1 MKISTILSKLEA
13 IAQRDER
20 LSLHVDLRTDAWGKL
35 APWGCTFYF
44 EKDTWVAGWSFPVW
58 SVPDASWRSFISQLD
73 AQVVEFL
80 ASHQ

>member
-20 LSLHVDLRTDAWGKL
+20 ISLHINLQTDAFGHL

-44 EKDTWVAGWSFPVW
+44 LRDVWVAGWTFPIGYI
-58 SVPDASWRSFISQLD
+58 SDSSWRSFISQLD
-73 AQVVEFL
+73 AKVEEFL
-80 ASHQ
+80 EAHQ